1 MNTLPRTVSYVIPCL
16 NEAESIGKCVRRAKE
31 VLEQNN
37 IQGEVI
43 VADNGSDDDSVALAQ
58 RAGARVVHASISGY
72 GEALKA
78 GFQAAQ
84 TTYIF
89 MADADMSY
97 DFADMPRFL
106 ACAESTG
113 ASFVIGCRFHNGG
126 GKVLPGAMPWYRQ
139 YIGNPVL
146 SGLGRLLYRSKVKD
160 FHCGARLFNK
170 DILHILNATSSG
182 MEFASEMII
191 KAHIHNISIEQVPIV
206 LHPDNRKKTS
216 HLRPVRDGLR
226 HVRTLLKYW
235 PKFLRKRL

>member
-1 MNTLPRTVSYVIPCL
+1 MSSSSRTVSYVIPCL
-16 NEAESIGKCVRRAKE
+16 NEAESISECVCRAKE

-37 IQGEVI
+37 ILGEVI
-43 VADNGSDDDSVALAQ
+43 VADNGSADNSVALAEQ
-58 RAGARVVHASISGY
+58 AGARVVHARIRGY

-84 TTYIF
+84 STYIF

-97 DFADMPRFL
+97 DFADMPKFL
-106 ACAESTG
+106 ACTESTG
-113 ASFVIGCRFHNGG
+113 ASFVIGCRFPNGG

-160 FHCGARLFNK
+160 FHCGARLFK
-170 DILHILNATSSG
+170 KSILPSLSATSSG

-191 KAHIHNISIEQVPIV
+191 KAHICGVHIEQVPIV
-206 LHPDNRKKTS
+206 LHPDNRKKAS
-216 HLRPVRDGLR
+216 HLRPIRDGLR
-226 HVRTLLKYW
+226 HLRTLLKYW
-235 PKFLRKRL
+235 PEFLRKTL